1 MVDSRP
7 EVLTEEDVH
16 RLFPVLEGER
26 RVTRRLLKALKITD
40 INAVHAR
47 HINLRGAAFAHAAL
61 TDPAIN
67 VSYRLHGAEHLEEMR
82 KSGAFTTV
90 SNHPF
95 GSIDG
100 IMLIDII
107 GSVRP
112 DYSVLVNGFLSMI
125 SCLRD
130 SFIPVA
136 PPRGIAGGTESKNNV
151 SGVKEVLHRLQA
163 GQPVGFFPAG
173 GISVYKGNR
182 NRVMDSEWQASCAKM
197 ILASH
202 APVYPIFFSGR
213 NSWYFHFLGWLSWTI
228 RTPRIPAEL
237 FNKRGHVFD
246 VYIGEPIAPETIA
259 RFEKSPRELA
269 LFLYDR
275 TYCLAPRRQKKK

>member
-1 MVDSRP
+1 M
-7 EVLTEEDVH
+7 
-16 RLFPVLEGER
+16 
-26 RVTRRLLKALKITD
+26 LKALKITD

-47 HINLRGAAFAHAAL
+47 HINLRGAEFAHAAL

-67 VSYRLHGAEHLEEMR
+67 VCYRLHGAEHLEEMR
-82 KSGAFTTV
+82 KGGAFTTV

-95 GSIDG
+95 GSLDG

-136 PPRGIAGGTESKNNV
+136 PLKGMAGGLDSKHNV
-151 SGVKEVLHRLQA
+151 SGVKEVLNRLQN

-197 ILASH
+197 ILVSQV
-202 APVYPIFFSGR
+202 PVYPIFFSGR
-213 NSWYFHFLGWLSWTI
+213 NSWYFHFLGWLSWAI

-237 FNKRGHVFD
+237 FNKRGHIFD
-246 VYIGEPIAPETIA
+246 VYIGDPISPETIA
-259 RFEKSPRELA
+259 RFEKNPRELA

-275 TYCLAPRRQKKK
+275 TYRLAPGHKKNK

>member
-136 PPRGIAGGTESKNNV
+136 PPRGIAGGTESKKQCIGSQRSPPSV
-151 SGVKEVLHRLQA
+151 TSGSACRI
-163 GQPVGFFPAG
+163 FPCRR
-173 GISVYKGNR
+173 YF
-182 NRVMDSEWQASCAKM
+182 RVQRQSQ
-197 ILASH
+197 
-202 APVYPIFFSGR
+202 SGD
-213 NSWYFHFLGWLSWTI
+213 G
-228 RTPRIPAEL
+228 
-237 FNKRGHVFD
+237 
-246 VYIGEPIAPETIA
+246 
-259 RFEKSPRELA
+259 
-269 LFLYDR
+269 
-275 TYCLAPRRQKKK
+275 